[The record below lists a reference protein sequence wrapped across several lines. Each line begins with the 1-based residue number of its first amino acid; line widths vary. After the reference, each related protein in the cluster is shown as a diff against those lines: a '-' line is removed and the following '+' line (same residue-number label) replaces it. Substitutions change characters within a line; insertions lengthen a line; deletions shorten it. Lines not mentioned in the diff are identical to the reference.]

1 MTKAKIR
8 QIKKAIRIKKQTNY
22 EDENQTITY
31 ITFKTLTN
39 GILNFALH

>member
-1 MTKAKIR
+1 MTKPKIR
-8 QIKKAIRIKKQTNY
+8 QIKKTIRIKDQTNY
-22 EDENQTITY
+22 EDENQTTPY